1 MNFGASENR
10 VNPPFSISFAPAS
23 HVMSFKPVNNCDMN
37 ASFFDKHGIRLIQA
51 PMAGSQNHR
60 LAAAVFLAG
69 GLGSLPAAMLTA
81 EQLENELSAF
91 EEAITAGKLNASA
104 SARAMT
110 SAPHWDGFLPVNVN
124 FFCHTPP
131 TAQAEKET
139 AWRLMLAPAYQAHGI
154 DAKTVGSG
162 PGRAPFNEESLR
174 LMGQF
179 KPAVVSFHFGLPK
192 AEWVQQLKSWGLQIW
207 SSATTVQEAQ
217 WLEQHGAD
225 AIIAQGLEA
234 GGHRGM
240 FLTEDL
246 STQVGCLALLP
257 QIVKAVK
264 LPVIAAGGISN
275 AAAVSAAKA
284 LSASAV
290 QVGTAFLTSH
300 EATTSALH
308 RQALMSEA
316 ARHTAL
322 TNLFSGR
329 PARGIVN
336 KFMRDF
342 GPLNP
347 EAPAFPLA
355 TAAVAPLRAAAEAQ
369 GLSDFSPLWSGQNA
383 SDCHALPAAEIAHKL
398 LQGWA

>member
-1 MNFGASENR
+1 MNFRLPGNR
-10 VNPPFSISFAPAS
+10 VNPLFSNTFVSAP
-23 HVMSFKPVNNCDMN
+23 HVVSFKPVNNCDMN
-37 ASFFDKHGIRLIQA
+37 ASFFDKHSIRLIQA

-69 GLGSLPAAMLTA
+69 GLGSMPAAMLTA
-81 EQLENELSAF
+81 KQLQDELSAF
-91 EEAITAGKLNASA
+91 KDAIAAEKATANAKA
-104 SARAMT
+104 IQ
-110 SAPHWDGFLPVNVN
+110 WGLFLPVNVN

-131 TAQAEKET
+131 TEQLEKEA
-139 AWRLMLAPAYQAHGI
+139 AWRQQLTPLYQAHGI
-154 DAKTVGSG
+154 DPQSVGSG
-162 PGRAPFNEESLR
+162 LGRAPFSEESLK

-192 AEWVQQLKSWGLQIW
+192 AEWVQQLKSWGIQIW

-217 WLEQHGAD
+217 WLEQKGVD
-225 AIIAQGLEA
+225 AVIAQGLEA

-240 FLTEDL
+240 FLSDDL
-246 STQVGCLALLP
+246 STQMGCLALLP
-257 QIVKAVK
+257 QICKAVK
-264 LPVIAAGGISN
+264 LPVIAAGGIST

-284 LSASAV
+284 LGANAV
-290 QVGTAFLTSH
+290 QVGTAFLTSD

-308 RQALMSEA
+308 RQALMSDA
-316 ARHTAL
+316 AKHTAL

-355 TAAVAPLRAAAEAQ
+355 TAAVAPLRAAAEAKGQ
-369 GLSDFSPLWSGQNA
+369 SDYSPLWSGQNA
-383 SDCHALPAAEIAHKL
+383 SDCQALPAADIAHKL
-398 LQGWA
+398 LQGWT

>member
-1 MNFGASENR
+1 MNFRLLGNR
-10 VNPPFSISFAPAS
+10 VNPLFSNTFVLGP
-23 HVMSFKPVNNCDMN
+23 HVVSFKPVNNCDMN
-37 ASFFDKHGIRLIQA
+37 ASFFDKHSIRLIQA

-69 GLGSLPAAMLTA
+69 GLGSIPAAMLTT
-81 EQLENELSAF
+81 EQLQTELSAF
-91 EEAITAGKLNASA
+91 EDAIASL
-104 SARAMT
+104 T
-110 SAPHWDGFLPVNVN
+110 DIPLQWGGCLPVNVN

-131 TAQAEKET
+131 TEQLEKEA
-139 AWRLMLAPAYQAHGI
+139 AWRQQLTPLYQAHGI
-154 DAKTVGSG
+154 DPQSVGSG
-162 PGRAPFNEESLR
+162 PGRAPFSEESLK

-192 AEWVQQLKSWGLQIW
+192 AEWVQQLKSWGIQIW

-217 WLEQHGAD
+217 WLEQEGVD
-225 AIIAQGLEA
+225 AVIAQGLEA

-240 FLTEDL
+240 FLSDDL
-246 STQVGCLALLP
+246 STQMGCLALLP
-257 QIVKAVK
+257 QICKAVK
-264 LPVIAAGGISN
+264 LPVIAAGGIST

-284 LSASAV
+284 LGANAV
-290 QVGTAFLTSH
+290 QVGTAFLTSD

-308 RQALMSEA
+308 RQALMSDA
-316 ARHTAL
+316 AKHTAL

-355 TAAVAPLRAAAEAQ
+355 TSAVAPLRAAAEAKGQ
-369 GLSDFSPLWSGQNA
+369 SDYSPLWSGQNA
-383 SDCHALPAAEIAHKL
+383 SDCQALPAADIAHKL
-398 LQGWA
+398 LQGWT

>member
-1 MNFGASENR
+1 MNFSLSGNR
-10 VNPPFSISFAPAS
+10 VNPLFSNTLPPAP
-23 HVMSFKPVNNCDMN
+23 HVMSFKPVNNYAMN
-37 ASFFDKHGIRLIQA
+37 TSFFDKHGIRLIQA

-60 LAAAVFLAG
+60 LAAAVLQAG

-81 EQLENELSAF
+81 EQLQNELSAF
-91 EEAITAGKLNASA
+91 KNSIAAENGKANATASQWAS
-104 SARAMT
+104 
-110 SAPHWDGFLPVNVN
+110 FLPLNVN

-131 TAQAEKET
+131 PKQLDKET
-139 AWRLMLAPAYQAHGI
+139 AWRQTLSPLYLAHDI
-154 DAKTVGSG
+154 DPQSVGSG
-162 PGRAPFNEESLR
+162 PGRAPFSEESLK
-174 LMGQF
+174 LIGQF

-192 AEWVQQLKSWGLQIW
+192 AQWVQQLKNWGLQIW
-207 SSATTVQEAQ
+207 SSATTVEEAK
-217 WLEQHGAD
+217 WLEQQGVD

-240 FLTEDL
+240 FLTEDI
-246 STQVGCLALLP
+246 STQVGTMSLLP
-257 QIVKAVK
+257 QLAKAVT
-264 LPVIAAGGISN
+264 LPIIAAGGISSP
-275 AAAVSAAKA
+275 AAVSAAKT
-284 LSASAV
+284 LGASAV

-308 RQALMSEA
+308 RQALLSA
-316 ARHTAL
+316 SAQHTAL

-342 GPLNP
+342 GPLNAQ
-347 EAPAFPLA
+347 APSFPLA
-355 TAAVAPLRAAAEAQ
+355 TAAVAPLRAAAEAR

-383 SDCHALPAAEIAHKL
+383 SDCEALPAADIAHKL

>member
-1 MNFGASENR
+1 M
-10 VNPPFSISFAPAS
+10 
-23 HVMSFKPVNNCDMN
+23 HT
-37 ASFFDKHGIRLIQA
+37 SFFDAHPIRLVQA
-51 PMAGSQNHR
+51 PMAGSQNHL
-60 LAAAVFLAG
+60 LAAAVFKAG
-69 GLGSLPAAMLTA
+69 GMGSIPAAMLNV
-81 EQLENELSAF
+81 EQLQNELTAF
-91 EEAITAGKLNASA
+91 QKAIAGDANQTDWGDA
-104 SARAMT
+104 
-110 SAPHWDGFLPVNVN
+110 LPVNVN
-124 FFCHTPP
+124 FFCHAPP
-131 TAQAEKET
+131 PAQTEKES
-139 AWRLMLAPAYQAHGI
+139 AWRLKLSSAYKSHGI
-154 DAKTVGSG
+154 DPQSVGSG
-162 PGRAPFNEESLR
+162 PGRAPFSEESLR

-192 AEWVQQLKSWGLQIW
+192 AEWVQQLKAWGIQIW

-246 STQVGCLALLP
+246 STQVGTLALLP
-257 QIVKAVK
+257 QILKALK
-264 LPVIAAGGISN
+264 LPVIAAGGISS

-284 LSASAV
+284 LGASAV

-308 RQALMSEA
+308 RQGLMSAA

-336 KFMRDF
+336 KFMQEF
-342 GPLNP
+342 GPINP
-347 EAPAFPLA
+347 EAPDFPLA

-369 GLSDFSPLWSGQNA
+369 GSADYSPLWSGQNA
-383 SDCHALPAAEIAHKL
+383 SDCEALPAADITFKL
-398 LQGWA
+398 LRGWV

>member
-1 MNFGASENR
+1 MLNEFQASGKSGKPAFPNTF
-10 VNPPFSISFAPAS
+10 VLAP
-23 HVMSFKPVNNCDMN
+23 HVVSFKPVNNCDMN
-37 ASFFDKHGIRLIQA
+37 ASFFDKHSFRLIQA

-69 GLGSLPAAMLTA
+69 GLGSLPAAMLTT
-81 EQLENELSAF
+81 EQLQTELSAF
-91 EEAITAGKLNASA
+91 EDAIAALTETPLQWG
-104 SARAMT
+104 
-110 SAPHWDGFLPVNVN
+110 GCLPVNVN

-131 TAQAEKET
+131 TEQLEKEA
-139 AWRLMLAPAYQAHGI
+139 AWRKQLTPLYQAHGI
-154 DAKTVGSG
+154 DPQSVGSG
-162 PGRAPFNEESLR
+162 LGRAPFSLESLK

-192 AEWVQQLKSWGLQIW
+192 AEWVQQLKTWGVQIW

-217 WLEQHGAD
+217 WLEQQGVD
-225 AIIAQGLEA
+225 AVIAQGLEA

-240 FLTEDL
+240 FLSEDL
-246 STQVGCLALLP
+246 STQMGTMALLP
-257 QIVKAVK
+257 QTIKAVK
-264 LPVIAAGGISN
+264 LPVIAAGGIST

-284 LSASAV
+284 LGASAV

-308 RQALMSEA
+308 RQALMSDA
-316 ARHTAL
+316 AKHTAL

-355 TAAVAPLRAAAEAQ
+355 TSAVAPLRAAAEAKGQ
-369 GLSDFSPLWSGQNA
+369 SDYSPLWSGQNA
-383 SDCHALPAAEIAHKL
+383 SDCEALPAADIAHKL
-398 LQGWA
+398 LQGWT

>member
-1 MNFGASENR
+1 M
-10 VNPPFSISFAPAS
+10 
-23 HVMSFKPVNNCDMN
+23 HT
-37 ASFFDKHGIRLIQA
+37 SFFDAHAIRLVQA
-51 PMAGSQNHR
+51 PMAGSQNHA
-60 LAAAVFLAG
+60 LAAAVFKAG
-69 GLGSLPAAMLTA
+69 GLGSIPAAMLNA
-81 EQLENELSAF
+81 EQLHKELSAF
-91 EEAITAGKLNASA
+91 QVAISTDAQSHPTWGPL
-104 SARAMT
+104 
-110 SAPHWDGFLPVNVN
+110 LPLNVN

-131 TAQAEKET
+131 PAQSEKES
-139 AWRLMLAPAYQAHGI
+139 AWRLKLRTVYQAQGI
-154 DAKTVGSG
+154 ELQSVGSG
-162 PGRAPFNEESLR
+162 PGRAPFSEESLA

-192 AEWVQQLKSWGLQIW
+192 PEWVQQLKAWGIQIW

-217 WLEQHGAD
+217 WLEHHGAD
-225 AIIAQGLEA
+225 AVIAQGLEA

-246 STQVGCLALLP
+246 STQVGTLSLLP
-257 QIVKAVK
+257 QIAKAVK
-264 LPVIAAGGISN
+264 LPVIAAGGISS
-275 AAAVSAAKA
+275 AAAVKAAQS
-284 LSASAV
+284 LGASAV

-308 RQALMSEA
+308 RQALMSER

-336 KFMRDF
+336 KFMQDW

-347 EAPAFPLA
+347 DVPDFPLA

-369 GLSDFSPLWSGQNA
+369 GSGDYSPLWSGQNA
-383 SDCHALPAAEIAHKL
+383 SDCEALPAAEIAHKL
-398 LQGWA
+398 LQAWS

>member
-1 MNFGASENR
+1 MLNEFQTSGKSGKPAFPNTF
-10 VNPPFSISFAPAS
+10 VLAP
-23 HVMSFKPVNNCDMN
+23 HVVSFKPVNNCDMN
-37 ASFFDKHGIRLIQA
+37 ASFFDKHSFRLIQA

-69 GLGSLPAAMLTA
+69 GLGSLPAAMLTT
-81 EQLENELSAF
+81 EQLQTELSAF
-91 EEAITAGKLNASA
+91 EDAIAALTETPLQWG
-104 SARAMT
+104 
-110 SAPHWDGFLPVNVN
+110 GCLPVNVN

-131 TAQAEKET
+131 TEQLEKEA
-139 AWRLMLAPAYQAHGI
+139 AWRKQLTPLYQAQGI
-154 DAKTVGSG
+154 DPQSVGSG
-162 PGRAPFNEESLR
+162 LGRAPFSLESLK

-192 AEWVQQLKSWGLQIW
+192 AEWVQQLKTWGVQIW

-217 WLEQHGAD
+217 WLEQQGVD
-225 AIIAQGLEA
+225 AVIAQGLEA

-240 FLTEDL
+240 FLSEDL
-246 STQVGCLALLP
+246 STQMGTMALLP
-257 QIVKAVK
+257 QTIKAVK
-264 LPVIAAGGISN
+264 LPVIAAGGIST

-284 LSASAV
+284 LGANAV
-290 QVGTAFLTSH
+290 QVGTAFLTSD

-308 RQALMSEA
+308 RQALMSDA
-316 ARHTAL
+316 AKHTAL

-355 TAAVAPLRAAAEAQ
+355 TSAVAPLRAAAEAKGQ
-369 GLSDFSPLWSGQNA
+369 SDYSPLWSGQNA
-383 SDCHALPAAEIAHKL
+383 SDCEALPAADIAHKL
-398 LQGWA
+398 LQGWT

>member
-1 MNFGASENR
+1 MQ
-10 VNPPFSISFAPAS
+10 
-23 HVMSFKPVNNCDMN
+23 
-37 ASFFDKHGIRLIQA
+37 ASFFDTHGLRLVQA
-51 PMAGSQNHR
+51 PMAGSQNHQ
-60 LAAAVFLAG
+60 LASAVFKAG
-69 GLGSLPAAMLTA
+69 GLGSIPAAMLNA
-81 EQLENELSAF
+81 EQLQNELLAF
-91 EEAITAGKLNASA
+91 QKSMADDQRSQTWG
-104 SARAMT
+104 T
-110 SAPHWDGFLPVNVN
+110 HLPVNVN

-131 TAQAEKET
+131 AAQPAQEA
-139 AWRLMLAPAYQAHGI
+139 AWRLKLTSTYQAHGI
-154 DAKTVGSG
+154 DPASVGSG
-162 PGRAPFNEESLR
+162 PGRAPFSEESLQ

-192 AEWVQQLKSWGLQIW
+192 AEWVQQLKAWGLQIW
-207 SSATTVQEAQ
+207 SSATTVEEAQ
-217 WLEQHGAD
+217 WLEQHDAD

-240 FLTEDL
+240 FLTADL
-246 STQVGCLALLP
+246 NTQVSTLALVP

-275 AAAVSAAKA
+275 PAAVRAAKA
-284 LSASAV
+284 LGASAV

-308 RQALMSEA
+308 RKALMSPL

-336 KFMRDF
+336 KFMQDF

-369 GLSDFSPLWSGQNA
+369 GSSDYSPLWSGQNA
-383 SDCHALPAAEIAHKL
+383 SDCEALPAAEIAHKL

>member
-1 MNFGASENR
+1 M
-10 VNPPFSISFAPAS
+10 
-23 HVMSFKPVNNCDMN
+23 HT
-37 ASFFDKHGIRLIQA
+37 SFFETQQIRLVQA
-51 PMAGSQNHR
+51 PMAGSQNNV
-60 LAAAVFLAG
+60 LAAAVFKAG
-69 GLGSLPAAMLTA
+69 GLGSIPAAMLSA
-81 EQLENELSAF
+81 EQLHAELTTF
-91 EEAITAGKLNASA
+91 QMAIAADANIKNWGN
-104 SARAMT
+104 
-110 SAPHWDGFLPVNVN
+110 FLPVNVN

-131 TAQAEKET
+131 ASQPDKES
-139 AWRLMLAPAYQAHGI
+139 AWRVKLTPAYQSHGI
-154 DAKTVGSG
+154 DPLTVGSG
-162 PGRAPFNEESLR
+162 PGRAPFSQESLT

-192 AEWVQQLKSWGLQIW
+192 AEWVQQLKAWGIQIW

-246 STQVGCLALLP
+246 STQVGTLSLLP
-257 QIVKAVK
+257 QIVKAVR
-264 LPVIAAGGISN
+264 LPVIAAGGISSS
-275 AAAVSAAKA
+275 AAVSAAKA
-284 LSASAV
+284 LGASAV

-300 EATTSALH
+300 EATTSKLH
-308 RQALMSEA
+308 RQALMSDA

-347 EAPAFPLA
+347 DAPDFPLA
-355 TAAVAPLRAAAEAQ
+355 TAALAPLRAAAEAK
-369 GLSDFSPLWSGQNA
+369 GDADYSPLWSGQNA
-383 SDCHALPAAEIAHKL
+383 SDCQALPAADIAHKL
-398 LQGWA
+398 LQGWS